1 MPIDEGAFRSRA
13 STFHETDVNA
23 NVEATKFYIRHRE
36 DYPETELQDYSRRGF
51 WTMGIETAPF
61 EWIDDIE
68 NMTDL
73 SPTVGVAGYIGDIH
87 RALKKMGCL
96 IPQNI
101 DYPEPLRFLL
111 KRSIM
116 RGTLEDVRKTTS
128 PLFVKPELDHKLF
141 TGFVWNNDEIS
152 RRRILTCPDEVPV
165 WISEPIVILSE
176 YRTFIL
182 DNEILDCRKY
192 KGIWGIC
199 PDSKVVEDAVDKMRQ
214 IAPKAYCLD
223 FGVTDKGET
232 VLIEMNE
239 GFSMGHYGLHPV
251 QYARMLSA
259 RWFELASK
267 KVEL

>member
-36 DYPETELQDYSRRGF
+36 GYPETELQDYARRGF
-51 WTMGIETAPF
+51 WTMGIETAIF
-61 EWIDDIE
+61 EWVDDI
-68 NMTDL
+68 NQITHL
-73 SPTVGVAGYIGDIH
+73 SPTVGIAGYIGDIH
-87 RALKKMGCL
+87 RALKHIGKP

-101 DYPEPLRFLL
+101 DYPEPLRYLL
-111 KRSIM
+111 KRSII
-116 RGTLEDVRKTTS
+116 RGTLDDVRRVTN
-128 PLFVKPELDHKLF
+128 PVFVKPELDHKLF
-141 TGFVWNNDEIS
+141 TGFVWTNDELS
-152 RRRILTCPDEVPV
+152 RRRIVTCSNDVPV
-165 WISEPIVILSE
+165 WISEPINILSE

-182 DNEILDCRKY
+182 NDEILDCKKY
-192 KGIWGIC
+192 KGIWGVC
-199 PDSKVVEDAVDKMRQ
+199 PDSNVVLKAVEDMKGQ
-214 IAPKAYCLD
+214 APKAYCLD
-223 FGVTDKGET
+223 FGITDTGET
-232 VLIEMNE
+232 ILVEMNE